1 MDAPSHPRADG
12 REPAG
17 PSSWRQP
24 AVLTAAALSVPVGF
38 AQFGPA
44 AALSD
49 VASTFGTAAVDPD
62 AVEQLALSG
71 GVIGLGYAVIRLSSL
86 GSLAVAGSADRF
98 GRRAVLLSTVA
109 VGLVLTATS
118 ALAWSYWAFVA
129 IFALGRPFLSASNA
143 VAGVTAAEYTDT
155 KNRSAAIVLV
165 AAGYAVGTGLTL
177 IVRYLGGDALGFR
190 GLFGLAAVPL
200 VLLPLA
206 ARKLKETARFTAV
219 ERTERAAMLGRVP
232 TSVLPRLLLLMLLTG
247 SIALVTGPA
256 NTYVFFYGEQVA
268 GLSIGTVTL
277 AGLIGGPVGLLGL
290 LAGRWGADHVG
301 RRVTSAAAM
310 CFAAAGGVLLY
321 SGLDGW
327 SVVLGYPIALAGQAA
342 YGPPAGALDA
352 ELFRTENRA
361 TVAGWLTV
369 SGVLGASA
377 GLLAFGLLWEVI
389 GFAAAALVLFAP
401 VALVA
406 WLYLLLPETRHAEL
420 DAEETAVPR
429 RRRRR

>member
-1 MDAPSHPRADG
+1 MDAPPHPRADS

-24 AVLTAAALSVPVGF
+24 AVLTAAAISVPVGF

-49 VASTFGTAAVDPD
+49 VANTFGTAAVDPD
-62 AVEQLALSG
+62 TVEQLALSG
-71 GVIGLGYAVIRLSSL
+71 GVIGLGYAIIRLSSL

-98 GRRAVLLSTVA
+98 GRRAVLLTTVTI
-109 VGLVLTATS
+109 GLALTATS
-118 ALAWSYWAFVA
+118 SLAWSYWAFVA

-155 KNRSAAIVLV
+155 KNRSAAIVLI

-190 GLFGLAAVPL
+190 GLFALAAVPL
-200 VLLPLA
+200 LLLPLA
-206 ARKLKETARFTAV
+206 ARKLKETSRFQQA
-219 ERTERAAMLGRVP
+219 ERAEPAAVLGRVP
-232 TSVLPRLLLLMLLTG
+232 TAVLPRLLLVMVLTG

-256 NTYVFFYGEQVA
+256 NTYVFFYGEQLA
-268 GLSIGTVTL
+268 GLSTGMVTL
-277 AGLIGGPVGLLGL
+277 AGLLGGPVGLVGL
-290 LAGRWGADHVG
+290 LVGRWGADHLG
-301 RRVTSAAAM
+301 RRLTSALAM
-310 CFAAAGGVLLY
+310 GVAAAGGILLY
-321 SGLDGW
+321 SGLGGW
-327 SVVLGYPIALAGQAA
+327 TVLVGYPLTLGGQAA

-377 GLLAFGLLWEVI
+377 GLLAFGLLWEII

-401 VALVA
+401 VALIA
-406 WLYLLLPETRHAEL
+406 WLYLLLPETRHREL
-420 DAEETAVPR
+420 DEEDLPTR
-429 RRRRR
+429 RRRR